1 MVGGEN
7 GDQHIGVMD
16 DFIQIKVILV
26 IVVGCLVVIQVVL
39 QLCLHLRVGGLGP
52 QHILIAGG
60 IGGTGNAGTHAFK
73 HHGTGGHGVEQET
86 EHHHQGDAHQKA
98 PPVPPDELCRLF
110 TLFGG
115 GFGGL
120 CRLFRSFGGTACG
133 LARTLG
139 SGILFFDGVLLLPSG
154 QRIAGKLGI
163 IPQAFVVK
171 GVNVGLFQPFL
182 GFGGLPVRF
191 QLVGMVG
198 ALNHAPAR
206 FGGFFHLVGALHA
219 HIIFLGLPDFL
230 VYFGE
235 NRVPRRIPYC
245 MGQLGRRLF
254 LIHFLKAQAG
264 DGLAGGRVRYRFL
277 EADFLL
283 RDFRPRF
290 FCLVRRPVCLA
301 DGLFQCR
308 GSPFLFGKL

>member
-1 MVGGEN
+1 MIGGEDR
-7 GDQHIGVMD
+7 DQHIGVMD
-16 DFIQIKVILV
+16 NLIQIKVILV
-26 IVVGCLVVIQVVL
+26 IVMGGFIVIQVVL
-39 QLCLHLRVGGLGP
+39 QLCLHLCVGGLGP

-73 HHGTGGHGVEQET
+73 HHRTGGHGIEQET
-86 EHHHQGDAHQKA
+86 KKHYQGDAYQKA
-98 PPVPPDELCRLF
+98 PPVPPDKLCRLF
-110 TLFGG
+110 TLFRG
-115 GFGGL
+115 GFGSL

-139 SGILFFDGVLLLPSG
+139 SGILFLDGVLLLPPG

-163 IPQAFVVK
+163 VPQAFVVK
-171 GVNVGLFQPFL
+171 GVDVGLFQLFL

-301 DGLFQCR
+301 DGLLQCR

>member
-1 MVGGEN
+1 M
-7 GDQHIGVMD
+7 
-16 DFIQIKVILV
+16 
-26 IVVGCLVVIQVVL
+26 
-39 QLCLHLRVGGLGP
+39 
-52 QHILIAGG
+52 
-60 IGGTGNAGTHAFK
+60 
-73 HHGTGGHGVEQET
+73 
-86 EHHHQGDAHQKA
+86 
-98 PPVPPDELCRLF
+98 PPDKLRRLF
-110 TLFGG
+110 TLFRG
-115 GFGGL
+115 GFGSL
-120 CRLFRSFGGTACG
+120 CRLFRSFGSAACC

-139 SGILFFDGVLLLPSG
+139 SGILFLDGVFLLPPG

-163 IPQAFVVK
+163 VPQAFVVK
-171 GVNVGLFQPFL
+171 GIDVGLFQLFL

-198 ALNHAPAR
+198 TLNHAPACL
-206 FGGFFHLVGALHA
+206 GSFFHLVGALHA
-219 HIIFLGLPDFL
+219 HIIFLRLPDFL

-235 NRVPRRIPYC
+235 DRVPRRIPYR

-277 EADFLL
+277 EADLL
-283 RDFRPRF
+283 LGDFRPRL

-308 GSPFLFGKL
+308 VSPFLFGKL